1 MNWDTLN
8 CCWCGDDVEPPR
20 WELGYRVCL
29 VCGEE
34 QAKKTRHTVVPMSK
48 SNYVVVTDY
57 SLLKGLNKYENP
69 ECPPH
74 RRLAPSLNK

>member
-1 MNWDTLN
+1 MFS
-8 CCWCGDDVEPPR
+8 CSACGDDVAPSR

-29 VCGEE
+29 FCGEE

-69 ECPPH
+69 ECSPH
-74 RRLAPSLNK
+74 RSLAFSLNK